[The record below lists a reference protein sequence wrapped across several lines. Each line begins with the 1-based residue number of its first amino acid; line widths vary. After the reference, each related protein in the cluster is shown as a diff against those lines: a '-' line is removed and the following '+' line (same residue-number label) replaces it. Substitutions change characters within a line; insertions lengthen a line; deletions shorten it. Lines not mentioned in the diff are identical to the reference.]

1 MSDISWF
8 KFENRDLDFPFYKKN
23 PHVPIWGWIVLFIAL
38 GLGLILSMGSKI
50 FLSILS
56 CVIVIVPVL
65 YFLKWDYTAIFQK
78 PSRNDVILAV
88 VLCIGYF
95 AYAMIMERVLGYFG
109 ILGTSGASNTIT
121 VMTFV
126 TGIFSIMTEEFIK
139 FIPFIFLLFVIYK
152 YSDNRKLSAILSM
165 IVTIVLFAF
174 IHTLNLQAFIFLLLI
189 QGVGSLFEFFGYFKT
204 KNILIPYITHLMTDF
219 LIYFLALFG
228 F

>member
-1 MSDISWF
+1 M
-8 KFENRDLDFPFYKKN
+8 R
-23 PHVPIWGWIVLFIAL
+23 
-38 GLGLILSMGSKI
+38 
-50 FLSILS
+50 
-56 CVIVIVPVL
+56 
-65 YFLKWDYTAIFQK
+65 
-78 PSRNDVILAV
+78 
-88 VLCIGYF
+88 
-95 AYAMIMERVLGYFG
+95 
-109 ILGTSGASNTIT
+109 
-121 VMTFV
+121 
-126 TGIFSIMTEEFIK
+126 IFSIMTEEFIK